1 MTEIIPYF
9 AGIITLAMGL
19 AYFLGLKE
27 LKSNVH
33 PFEHQQDANPSDLSK

>member
-9 AGIITLAMGL
+9 AGFITLMMGL

-33 PFEHQQDANPSDLSK
+33 PFEHQEDSGAS